1 MINFNISIII
11 LIDTFFRLY
20 FLLPLIICCKS
31 PAHVLKY
38 DSLFENENY
47 FGGRHLPNIKSA
59 ERRVRVEA
67 KAKLRN
73 RDIKSELK
81 TTAKKFNEAVTA
93 KNADTAAV
101 LFKEYT
107 GALDKAAL
115 KGAIHKN
122 SCDRKKAQCSKAIA
136 SISG

>member
-1 MINFNISIII
+1 M
-11 LIDTFFRLY
+11 
-20 FLLPLIICCKS
+20 
-31 PAHVLKY
+31 LKY
-38 DSLFENENY
+38 DSLFENEYY

-73 RDIKSELK
+73 REVKSELK
-81 TTAKKFNEAVTA
+81 TLARKFNEAVAA
-93 KNADTAAV
+93 KNTETAAA

-115 KGAIHKN
+115 KGAIHQN
-122 SCDRKKAQCSKAIA
+122 SCNRKKAQCSKAIA
-136 SISG
+136 SI